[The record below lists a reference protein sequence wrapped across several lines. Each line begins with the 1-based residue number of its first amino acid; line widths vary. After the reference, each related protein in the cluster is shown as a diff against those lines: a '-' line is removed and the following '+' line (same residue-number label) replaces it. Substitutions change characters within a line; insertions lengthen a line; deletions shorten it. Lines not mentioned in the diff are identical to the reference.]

1 MSRCRCRDA
10 SRSYDTSPRLGD
22 DSLNKNPPKDP
33 NRSDDSA
40 GLLQRRIDEFQ
51 TRFQGLID
59 EIQRAIVGYDQLI
72 GDVLVAIFSQGHV
85 LLEGVPGLG
94 KTYLVN
100 VLSRVLGLTFGR
112 VQCTPD
118 LMPADVLGTHIV
130 GDDEAGRRVFRFE
143 KGPVFHHLLLVD
155 EINRATPKTQAALL
169 ETMQERAVTAGGER
183 FELPAP
189 FFVLATQNPL
199 EMEGTYPLPEA
210 QLDRFFFKLHVPFPN
225 ADEMVEITR
234 RTTKFTEPK
243 LDVVMTAEEFIGLQ
257 ELLTHVPVA
266 EPLMQYAARLVL
278 ATHPQGGKGDL
289 PVDRFV
295 SYGASPRGM
304 QALIRGARAYCLLA
318 GRTAVS
324 INDVQRVALPSLR
337 HRLILNF
344 EGEAEQVNVDDV
356 IRQVLETV
364 PTPARGAA

>member
-1 MSRCRCRDA
+1 M
-10 SRSYDTSPRLGD
+10 
-22 DSLNKNPPKDP
+22 NKMPQTEI
-33 NRSDDSA
+33 DSA
-40 GLLQRRIDEFQ
+40 PDGETLAKLEQRIDEFQ
-51 TRFQGLID
+51 GRFRSLID
-59 EIQRAIVGYDQLI
+59 EIQQAMVGYDEMI
-72 GDVLVAIFSQGHV
+72 SDVLVAMFSQGHV

-94 KTYLVN
+94 KTFLVN
-100 VLSRVLGLTFGR
+100 VISKVLGLTFGR

-130 GDDEAGRRVFRFE
+130 GDDESGHRVFRFE

-169 ETMQERAVTAGGER
+169 ETMQEHAVTAGGER

-225 ADEMVEITR
+225 EDEMIEITR
-234 RTTKFTEPK
+234 RTTRFAEPE
-243 LDVVMTAEEFIGLQ
+243 LRVVIDGEQFIDLQ

-266 EPLMQYAARLVL
+266 EPLMRYAAALVL
-278 ATHPQGGKGDL
+278 ATHPKDGKTDA

-304 QALIRGARAYCLLA
+304 QAVIRAARAYCMLA

-324 INDVQRVALPSLR
+324 IEDIQRVAKPALR
-337 HRLILNF
+337 HRMILNF
-344 EGEAEQVNVDDV
+344 EGEAEQINSDHLIDE
-356 IRQVLETV
+356 ILKTV
-364 PTPARGAA
+364 PTPAEEAA

>member
-1 MSRCRCRDA
+1 
-10 SRSYDTSPRLGD
+10 
-22 DSLNKNPPKDP
+22 LNKEAPPSP
-33 NRSDDSA
+33 APSDDPVE
-40 GLLQRRIDEFQ
+40 GFQQRMHDFQ
-51 TRFQGLID
+51 TRFRGLVD
-59 EIQRAIVGYDQLI
+59 EIQQAIVGYDRLI
-72 GDVLVAIFSQGHV
+72 GDVLVAMFSQGHV

-100 VLSRVLGLTFGR
+100 VISRVLGLTFGR

-130 GDDEAGRRVFRFE
+130 GDDDSGRRVFRFE

-169 ETMQERAVTAGGER
+169 EAMQERAVTAGGER
-183 FELPAP
+183 FELPSP

-210 QLDRFFFKLHVPFPN
+210 QLDRFFFKLHVPFPA

-234 RTTKFTEPK
+234 RTTKFTEPE
-243 LDVVMTAEEFIGLQ
+243 LNVVVSGEKFVELQ
-257 ELLTHVPVA
+257 ELLTHIPVA
-266 EPLMQYAARLVL
+266 EPLMHYTASLVL
-278 ATHPQGGKGDL
+278 ATHPQGGKAHLQGSKAER

-295 SYGASPRGM
+295 AYGASPRGM
-304 QALIRGARAYCLLA
+304 QAIIRGARVYCLLA
-318 GRTAVS
+318 GRSAVS
-324 INDVQRVALPSLR
+324 VDDIRQVAKPALR

-344 EGEAEQVNVDDV
+344 EGEAEQVNADELIDG
-356 IRQVLETV
+356 IFESV
-364 PTPARGAA
+364 PTPAKGAA

>member
-1 MSRCRCRDA
+1 MNA
-10 SRSYDTSPRLGD
+10 NPQNSPTVSSHSTE
-22 DSLNKNPPKDP
+22 SLE
-33 NRSDDSA
+33 
-40 GLLQRRIDEFQ
+40 LRREEFQ
-51 TRFQGLID
+51 TRFQGLIT

-72 GDVLVAIFSQGHV
+72 SDVLVAIFSQGHV

-118 LMPADVLGTHIV
+118 LMPADVVGTHIV

-143 KGPVFHHLLLVD
+143 RGPVFHHLLLVD
-155 EINRATPKTQAALL
+155 EINRATPKTQSALL
-169 ETMQERAVTAGGER
+169 EAMQERAVTAGGER

-210 QLDRFFFKLHVPFPN
+210 QLDRFFFKVHVPFPG
-225 ADEMVEITR
+225 AEDMIEITR
-234 RTTKFTEPK
+234 RTTKFTEPELK
-243 LDVVMTAEEFIGLQ
+243 VVMTGEEFIGFQ
-257 ELLTHVPVA
+257 ELLTQVPVA
-266 EPLMQYAARLVL
+266 DPLMAYAAKLVL
-278 ATHPQGGKGDL
+278 ATHPQDGKAAT

-324 INDVQRVALPSLR
+324 IDDIKRVAMPSLR

-344 EGEAEQVNVDDV
+344 EGEAEQVNADDV
-356 IRQVLETV
+356 IGQILESI

>member
-1 MSRCRCRDA
+1 MEQ
-10 SRSYDTSPRLGD
+10 
-22 DSLNKNPPKDP
+22 
-33 NRSDDSA
+33 
-40 GLLQRRIDEFQ
+40 LQQRTAEFQ

-59 EIQRAIVGYDQLI
+59 EIQKAIVGYDQLI
-72 GDVLVAIFSQGHV
+72 SDVLVAIFSQGHV

-118 LMPADVLGTHIV
+118 LMPADVVGTHIV
-130 GDDEAGRRVFRFE
+130 SDDEAGHRVFRFE

-155 EINRATPKTQAALL
+155 EINRATPKTQSALL

-183 FELPAP
+183 FELPKP

-210 QLDRFFFKLHVPFPN
+210 QLDRFLFKLHVPFPE
-225 ADEMVEITR
+225 ADELVEIAR
-234 RTTKFTEPK
+234 RTTKFTEPD
-243 LDVVMTAEEFIGLQ
+243 LRVVMRGDELIGFQ

-266 EPLMQYAARLVL
+266 EPLLRYAARLVL
-278 ATHPQGGKGDL
+278 ATHPEKADDKT
-289 PVDRFV
+289 PVSRFI
-295 SYGASPRGM
+295 SYGASPRSM
-304 QALIRGARAYCLLA
+304 QAIIRGARAYCLLD

-324 INDVQRVALPSLR
+324 VADIQRVSLPALR

-344 EGEAEQVNVDDV
+344 EGEAEQVNVDQL
-356 IRQVLETV
+356 IQQVLDTV
-364 PTPARGAA
+364 PTPAKGAA

>member
-1 MSRCRCRDA
+1 LNANPQNDPTLSG
-10 SRSYDTSPRLGD
+10 DTTE
-22 DSLNKNPPKDP
+22 
-33 NRSDDSA
+33 
-40 GLLQRRIDEFQ
+40 LLERRTEEFQ
-51 TRFQGLID
+51 VRFRGLIT
-59 EIQRAIVGYDQLI
+59 EIQRAMVGYDQLI
-72 GDVLVAIFSQGHV
+72 SDVLVAIFSQGHV

-155 EINRATPKTQAALL
+155 EINRATPKTQSSLL
-169 ETMQERAVTAGGER
+169 ETMQEHAVTAGGER

-210 QLDRFFFKLHVPFPN
+210 QLDRFFFKLHVPFPG
-225 ADEMVEITR
+225 AEEMVEITR
-234 RTTKFTEPK
+234 RTTKFTEPE
-243 LDVVMTAEEFIGLQ
+243 LNVVMTAEEFIDFQ
-257 ELLTHVPVA
+257 ELLTLVPVA
-266 EPLMQYAARLVL
+266 EPLMRYAADLVL
-278 ATHPQGGKGDL
+278 ATHPEKGKATD
-289 PVDRFV
+289 PVDRYV

-304 QALIRGARAYCLLA
+304 QALIRGARAYCLLS

-324 INDVQRVALPSLR
+324 VDDIQRVALPSLR

-344 EGEAEQVNVDDV
+344 EGEAEQVNVDNV
-356 IRQVLETV
+356 IGQILETA

>member
-1 MSRCRCRDA
+1 MNA
-10 SRSYDTSPRLGD
+10 NPQNSPTVSSHSTE
-22 DSLNKNPPKDP
+22 SLE
-33 NRSDDSA
+33 
-40 GLLQRRIDEFQ
+40 RRMEEFQ
-51 TRFQGLID
+51 TRFQGLIT

-118 LMPADVLGTHIV
+118 LMPADMVGTHIV

-143 KGPVFHHLLLVD
+143 RGPVFHHLLLVD
-155 EINRATPKTQAALL
+155 EINRATPKTQSALL
-169 ETMQERAVTAGGER
+169 ETMQERAVTAAGER
-183 FELPAP
+183 FELPSP

-210 QLDRFFFKLHVPFPN
+210 QLDRFFFKVHVPFPG
-225 ADEMVEITR
+225 AEDMIEITR
-234 RTTKFTEPK
+234 RTTKFTEPE
-243 LDVVMTAEEFIGLQ
+243 LNVVMTGEEFIGFQ

-266 EPLMQYAARLVL
+266 DPLMAYAAKLVL
-278 ATHPQGGKGDL
+278 ATHPQDGKAAT

-324 INDVQRVALPSLR
+324 IDDIKRVAMPSLR

-344 EGEAEQVNVDDV
+344 EGEAEQVNADDV
-356 IRQVLETV
+356 IGQILESI
-364 PTPARGAA
+364 PTPAKGAA

>member
-1 MSRCRCRDA
+1 MN
-10 SRSYDTSPRLGD
+10 T
-22 DSLNKNPPKDP
+22 NPPNP
-33 NRSDDSA
+33 STPSSDSPDV
-40 GLLQRRIDEFQ
+40 LERRMEDFQQRFRA
-51 TRFQGLID
+51 LID
-59 EIQRAIVGYDQLI
+59 EIQRAIVGYDELI
-72 GDVLVAIFSQGHV
+72 SDVLVAIFSQGHV

-118 LMPADVLGTHIV
+118 LMPADVVGTHIV
-130 GDDEAGRRVFRFE
+130 GDDEAGHRVFRFE

-155 EINRATPKTQAALL
+155 EINRATPKTQSALL

-210 QLDRFFFKLHVPFPN
+210 QLDRFLFKLHVPFP
-225 ADEMVEITR
+225 AAEELVEITR
-234 RTTKFTEPK
+234 RTTKFTEPE
-243 LDVVMTAEEFIGLQ
+243 LDVVMTGEEFIAFQ
-257 ELLTHVPVA
+257 ELLTHIPVA
-266 EPLMQYAARLVL
+266 DPLMEYAARIVL
-278 ATHPQGGKGDL
+278 ATHPQGDQAAG

-324 INDVQRVALPSLR
+324 IDDITRVAMPSLR

-356 IRQVLETV
+356 IGGILETI
-364 PTPARGAA
+364 PTPAKGAA